1 MFSSFPPLLFH
12 PFYLLHPIH
21 PINPFLMTK
30 IELTVAD
37 IHAATQ
43 PSEAF
48 SLILKEKEGE
58 RYVPIIIGMSEARA
72 ILVELNQSRT
82 QRPLTHELFVSLC
95 DKIECRLTEVNIVH
109 YENGVYFA
117 DLVLTRPDNSEIVID
132 ARPSDAIALALKSNA
147 PFYMAEDV
155 FNANCITD
163 EPMEVEDFN
172 PTDVLSDTQEIRPD
186 AYIEQ
191 KIKEMTTAELESLL
205 EGAIDSED
213 YELASKIQEELNRR
227 K

>member
-1 MFSSFPPLLFH
+1 LK
-12 PFYLLHPIH
+12 
-21 PINPFLMTK
+21 K
-30 IELTVAD
+30 IELAVAD

-82 QRPLTHELFVSLC
+82 QRPLTHELFTSLC
-95 DKIECRLTEVNIVH
+95 GQLGCHLEEVNIVH

-117 DLVLTRPDNSEIVID
+117 DLVIMRPDNTELVID
-132 ARPSDAIALALKSNA
+132 ARPSDAIALALRTEA
-147 PFYMAEDV
+147 PFFMAEDI
-155 FNANCITD
+155 FNSNCLTD
-163 EPMEVEDFN
+163 QLEEEEEEFN
-172 PTDVLSDTQEIRPD
+172 PVEMLSDMREIRPD

-205 EGAIDSED
+205 EGAIESED
-213 YELASKIQEELNRR
+213 YELASKIQEEINRR